1 MKKTKLRLLLLLL
14 FFGGLII
21 LPQKAQAAENASEI
35 IPVNISV
42 KYGQTEARTIFN
54 MINEARTNSEYAW
67 YWNMDDT
74 TKTYCTDLKE
84 LKYDYDLE
92 RVAMKRAAEIAL
104 SYAHERPAGGYAW
117 DTYPQENIKCNYAG
131 ENIAAGQNT
140 ASQVNFAWRED
151 DEPYGGQ
158 GHRRNML
165 SSKFNCVGIGHVYYN
180 GVHYWVEEFARR
192 PEINT
197 TVVPANN
204 STEKV
209 SVSVSKTK
217 IKEVNVGFD
226 QESYSLRIGENTTP
240 VIKET
245 RIDVYKFWS
254 GGRGLAPVLDTP
266 VISVADSS
274 IAAYSNKQLSGLKEG
289 TTNLTATLYGITAS
303 VSSTVSVHDC
313 RNHWNNGSVTKK
325 PTCTATG
332 EKTFTCSI
340 CKSTKKESV
349 SATGHNYASAWTT
362 DIAAT
367 CEKAGTESRHCKN
380 ENCTATTD
388 QRSIAALGHSWEDN
402 QDETATCTRN
412 GCNAKHT
419 HEWDSGTIT
428 TAPTCTTAGERIYRC
443 SYGENGVCTAT
454 KTEAIQKLGHKYIL
468 TKSDAPTCE
477 NDGILYRKCS
487 GCSKTITEQ
496 DTQNLALGHSWTD
509 NGDGTATCSREGCG
523 KNHIHVFDS
532 GRITVSPTCT
542 ANGEKE
548 YCCTYTNCPYK
559 KTEPLKAT
567 GHKNKETRN
576 AKKPTCKEEGYTGDV
591 YCKDCGTQ
599 LSSGKVTKKFEH
611 DWNSGTVTKE
621 ATCMEEGIV
630 TYTCESCG
638 DTETINI
645 PRTAHNYIKEQQQ
658 DATCTENGYS
668 IFVCRTCNDRKR
680 EEIPATDHVKRTLN
694 ERKPTCKE
702 EGYTGDVCCRDCGTL
717 MAVGQVI
724 PKTEHVWNDGK
735 ITTSSTCTTEGIKT
749 YTCTSCGTTKTEAI
763 AATGHGATEIRNKRD
778 ASVTS
783 EGYTGDTY
791 CTICNQKLSSGNA
804 IAKLTPQ
811 TATPGKTVKD
821 KSTNGVYKVLTDGV
835 SVEFTKPVYKK
846 ASVRIPDAI
855 NVDGITCKVTGISAN
870 AFKNN
875 KSLKSVTIGR
885 NVTVIGTNAFYG
897 CKKLSKVNGGNG
909 IVKIGHKAFA
919 NCISLSKMTIPGTVT
934 SIGKQAFCN
943 CKKLRSITI
952 KTSTLSGETVGSKAF
967 AGTYKKPTVKVPAKQ
982 LKAYKKL
989 LKTRGM
995 SAKAVYRK

>member
-1 MKKTKLRLLLLLL
+1 MKRMKRTKLQLLLLLL
-14 FFGGLII
+14 FLGGLII
-21 LPQKAQAAENASEI
+21 LPQKAKAAEI

-42 KYGQTEARTIFN
+42 KYGQTEARTILD

-92 RVAMKRAAEIAL
+92 RVAMKRATEIAL
-104 SYAHERPAGGYAW
+104 SYAHERPMGGYAW
-117 DTYPQENIKCNYAG
+117 DTYPQENIRYNYVG

-151 DEPYGGQ
+151 DYFYGGQ

-180 GVHYWVEEFARR
+180 GVHYWVEEFACR

-197 TVVPANN
+197 TEVPAND
-204 STEKV
+204 STETV
-209 SVSVSKTK
+209 SVSVDKTK
-217 IKEVNVGFD
+217 IEKVNVRFD
-226 QESYSLRIGENTTP
+226 QETYSLRIGENTTP
-240 VIKET
+240 AIKET
-245 RIDVYKFWS
+245 RISVTNFWS

-274 IAAYSNKQLSGLKEG
+274 IAAYNNDQLSGLKEG
-289 TTNLTATLYGITAS
+289 TTNLTATLYGMTAS
-303 VSSTVSVHDC
+303 ASSTVAVHDC
-313 RNHWNNGSVTKK
+313 KNHWDNGRVTKK
-325 PTCTATG
+325 PTCTAFG
-332 EKTFTCSI
+332 EKTFTCSM
-340 CKSTKKESV
+340 CKSTQKESV

-362 DIAAT
+362 DIAPT
-367 CEKAGTESRHCKN
+367 CEKTGTESRHCKN
-380 ENCTATTD
+380 DNCTATTD
-388 QRSIAALGHSWEDN
+388 QRSIAALGHSWKDN
-402 QDETATCTRN
+402 KDETATCIRD

-419 HEWDSGTIT
+419 HEWDAGTIAT
-428 TAPTCTTAGERIYRC
+428 EPTCTTEGERIYHC
-443 SYGENGVCTAT
+443 NYEENGVCTAT
-454 KTEAIQKLGHKYIL
+454 KTEAIKKLGHKYIL
-468 TKSDAPTCE
+468 TKRDAPTCE
-477 NDGILYRKCS
+477 NDGILHGKCS
-487 GCSKTITEQ
+487 RCSKTITKQ
-496 DTQNLALGHSWTD
+496 DTKNLALGHSWTD

-523 KNHIHVFDS
+523 MKHIHNFDS
-532 GRITVSPTCT
+532 GTISIPPTCT
-542 ANGEKE
+542 TNGEKE
-548 YCCTYTNCPYK
+548 SCCTYTNCPYK

-621 ATCMEEGIV
+621 ATCTEEGIMLH
-630 TYTCESCG
+630 TCESCG

-668 IFVCRTCNDRKR
+668 ISVCQTCNDKKK
-680 EEIPATDHVKRTLN
+680 EEIPATGHVKRILN
-694 ERKPTCKE
+694 EKKPTCKE
-702 EGYTGDVCCRDCGTL
+702 EGYTGDVYCQDCGIL
-717 MAVGQVI
+717 IEEGKVI
-724 PKTEHVWNDGK
+724 PKVEHIWNMGE
-735 ITTSSTCTTEGIKT
+735 ITTQATCTTGGIKT

-763 AATGHGATEIRNKRD
+763 GATSHGATEIRNKKA

-783 EGYTGDTY
+783 EGYTGDIY
-791 CTICNQKLSSGNA
+791 CTICKQKISSGNI

-811 TATPGKTVKD
+811 TATPGKIVKD
-821 KSTNGVYKVLTDGV
+821 KSTNGVYKVLKDGV
-835 SVEFTKPVYKK
+835 SVEFIKPVYKK
-846 ASVRIPDAI
+846 ASARIPDTI
-855 NVDGITCKVTGISAN
+855 KVNGITCKVTGISAN

-875 KSLKSVTIGR
+875 KSLKSVTVGR

-897 CKKLSKVNGGNG
+897 CKKLSRVNGGNG
-909 IVKIGHKAFA
+909 IIKIGHRAFA
-919 NCISLSKMTIPGTVT
+919 NCISLSRITIPGTVR

-952 KTSTLSGETVGSKAF
+952 KTRTLSGKTVGSKAF
-967 AGTYKKPTVKVPAKQ
+967 AGTYKKPIVKVPAKQ
-982 LKAYKKL
+982 LKAYKKV
-989 LKTRGM
+989 LKARGM
-995 SAKAVYRK
+995 SSKAVYRK